1 MKARRH
7 TVVRL
12 GTVTCLVAG
21 LLAAADA
28 SAQQGPGGWSAEPPV
43 SPALSR
49 DADIFDV
56 VADTMGIGF
65 FFGPIVVAQWM
76 NRDG

>member
-1 MKARRH
+1 MPTSHGVATIGLPRR
-7 TVVRL
+7 L
-12 GTVTCLVAG
+12 LLAG

-49 DADIFDV
+49 DADIFGWQLMTHQERNAYRERMRTAKTV
-56 VADTMGIGF
+56 
-65 FFGPIVVAQWM
+65 
-76 NRDG
+76 